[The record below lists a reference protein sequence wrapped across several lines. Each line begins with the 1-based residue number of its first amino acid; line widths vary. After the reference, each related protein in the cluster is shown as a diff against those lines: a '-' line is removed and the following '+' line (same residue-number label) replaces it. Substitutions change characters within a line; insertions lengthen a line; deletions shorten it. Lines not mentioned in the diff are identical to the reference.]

1 MRIELLGTSFS
12 VRTDEDPRYLQE
24 VVEYYR
30 RKIEEV
36 QGSGTTGDPLK
47 QAILAGILASDD
59 YLKSI
64 GNARSDQMD
73 FEAITQ
79 TLIGELDQ
87 ALQSNHDQ
95 SSG

>member
-12 VRTDEDPRYLQE
+12 VRTDEDPHYLQE
-24 VVEYYR
+24 VVAYFQS
-30 RKIEEV
+30 KVEEV
-36 QGSGTTGDPLK
+36 QKSGTTGDPLK

-64 GNARSDQMD
+64 GSARSEQME
-73 FEAITQ
+73 FEAITK

-87 ALQSNHDQ
+87 ALD
-95 SSG
+95 SGHTDPDG